1 MPPNYIL
8 QMMMKKLFI
17 LSLAAI
23 GFVAC
28 SKRADYI
35 VLSGKVEG
43 TNGIPLE
50 LKIIGGEVDQPLHI
64 KPDGTFQD
72 TLRVPSNY
80 YTIFNPQGIEIPLYL
95 EQGDELGVNID
106 LTKMPLEIKFSGK
119 DTLANAYLHKKAD
132 LTMEI
137 QKSGGMQQL
146 LVKAPAEFKTAVNE
160 YSKKYTD
167 LLKNTKNLSKD
178 FVKNKEKAIK

>member
-1 MPPNYIL
+1 
-8 QMMMKKLFI
+8 MKRLFI

-119 DTLANAYLHKKAD
+119 DTLANAYCTRK
-132 LTMEI
+132 LTL
-137 QKSGGMQQL
+137 QWKFRKVVVCNNS
-146 LVKAPAEFKTAVNE
+146 
-160 YSKKYTD
+160 
-167 LLKNTKNLSKD
+167 
-178 FVKNKEKAIK
+178 